1 MLYQEYLK
9 NELEIVLKKIFSENR
24 LDENLFN
31 NLNFTIDISP
41 RKEFGDLSTNIAM
54 VACKILKISPISLAE
69 KIVSRLNKNKSILK
83 LEIVKPGFINFFF
96 KNLFWQN
103 QLQEFFDLPEKFDY
117 KIKSK
122 NICLEFVS
130 ANPTGQMHIGHARGA
145 IFGDS
150 LFSILSEVG
159 HKVISEYYINDAGE
173 QINKLIETVSFHLS
187 NKKNVEDEIPNN
199 LYPGNYLKNLTKKIF
214 NKNKTHN
221 PINEKSKEIIIKNIL
236 DDIRADLK
244 SINVVHQSFV
254 SEKKV
259 SSFENVE
266 NLKKKLSEMKLAY
279 YGFQERPK
287 NIEEKDWEKKKHFL
301 FRSKKFGDDSDR
313 ALIKTNGSLTYFM
326 SDILYHQ
333 NKILRNFDLMINVWG
348 VDHFGY
354 VKRLK
359 NALNALNKKNINLEI
374 KLTSLVN
381 LLKKNKQIKMSKR
394 SGNFITMNEVVSEVG
409 SDAIRYMM
417 ISRNADKK
425 IDFDLDVFFQ
435 KNKEN
440 PVFYIQYAYAR
451 CMSII
456 QIVKEQKKEIRIDE
470 ENADLLMLNKL
481 ILEEE
486 KLIIKHICSFY
497 DVIKNS
503 AKHYEPHRI
512 SSFLYD
518 LAKIFHNYWS
528 IGNIDEKKRILI
540 EDDDNTTR
548 ARIYLVFAVKKI
560 LNKGLSL
567 LKIKCPEK
575 M

>member
-9 NELEIVLKKIFSENR
+9 NELEIILKKIFSENS
-24 LDENLFN
+24 LDKNLSKSLSFS
-31 NLNFTIDISP
+31 IDISP
-41 RKEFGDLSTNIAM
+41 RKEFGDLSSNIAM
-54 VACKILKISPISLAE
+54 VACKILKTSPIILAE
-69 KIVSRLNKNKSILK
+69 KIVSQLNDNELFLK

-96 KNLFWQN
+96 KNFFWQN
-103 QLQEFFDLPEKFDY
+103 QLREFLDLPEKFDY

-122 NICLEFVS
+122 KICLEYVS

-145 IFGDS
+145 ILGDS

-159 HKVISEYYINDAGE
+159 HKVTGEYYVNDAGE
-173 QINKLIETVSFHLS
+173 QINKLIETIKFHLS
-187 NKKNVEDEIPNN
+187 KNSDVGGKIPPN
-199 LYPGNYLKNLTKKIF
+199 LYPGDYLKSLTKKIF
-214 NKNKTHN
+214 KTKNIN
-221 PINEKSKEIIIKNIL
+221 GLINEKCKGLIIENIL
-236 DDIRADLK
+236 NDIKADLK
-244 SINVVHQSFV
+244 SIEVVHQSFV
-254 SEKKV
+254 SEKKI
-259 SSFENVE
+259 SSFENIE
-266 NLKKKLSEMKLAY
+266 NLKKKLSEMKLGY

-287 NIEEKDWEKKKHFL
+287 NIDKKDWEKKKHFL

-313 ALIKTNGSLTYFM
+313 ALIKPNGALTYFM

-333 NKILRNFDLMINVWG
+333 NKILRNFDLMINIWG

-359 NALNALNKKNINLEI
+359 NALNALNKKNVNLEI

-456 QIVKEQKKEIRIDE
+456 DIIKDKKEEINLDE
-470 ENADLLMLNKL
+470 KNTDSLKLNKL
-481 ILEEE
+481 VLEEE

-503 AKHYEPHRI
+503 ARYYEPHRI
-512 SSFLYD
+512 SGFLYD
-518 LAKIFHNYWS
+518 LAKMFHNYWS
-528 IGNIDEKKRILI
+528 IGNIDNKKRILI
-540 EDDDNTTR
+540 ENDEDTTR
-548 ARIYLVFAVKKI
+548 ARIYLVLAVKKI
-560 LNKGLSL
+560 LNKGLDL
-567 LKIKCPEK
+567 LKIKCPNK

>member
-1 MLYQEYLK
+1 MLYQEYLR
-9 NELEIVLKKIFSENR
+9 NELEIILKKIFSENC
-24 LDENLFN
+24 LNKNLSN
-31 NLNFTIDISP
+31 NLNFSIDISP
-41 RKEFGDLSTNIAM
+41 RKEFGDLSSNIAM
-54 VACKILKISPISLAE
+54 VACKILKLSPIRLAE
-69 KIVSRLNKNKSILK
+69 KIVNQLNKNKMILK

-96 KNLFWQN
+96 KSLFWQN
-103 QLQEFFDLPEKFDY
+103 QLQEFLDLPEKFDY
-117 KIKSK
+117 KIKSRK
-122 NICLEFVS
+122 ICLEYVS

-145 IFGDS
+145 ILGDS
-150 LFSILSEVG
+150 LFSILCEVG
-159 HKVISEYYINDAGE
+159 HKVTGEYYINDAGE
-173 QINKLIETVSFHLS
+173 QINKLIETVKFHLT
-187 NKKNVEDEIPNN
+187 NTRRVEDEMPDT
-199 LYPGNYLKNLTKKIF
+199 LYPGDYLKNLTKKIF
-214 NKNKTHN
+214 KKEKINVL
-221 PINEKSKEIIIKNIL
+221 NEKYKKIIIENIL
-236 DDIRADLK
+236 NDIKADLEL
-244 SINVVHQSFV
+244 INVFHQSFV
-254 SEKKV
+254 SEKEI
-259 SSFENVE
+259 SSLQNIEK
-266 NLKKKLSEMKLAY
+266 LKKKLLEMELAY
-279 YGFQERPK
+279 YGFQEKPK
-287 NIEEKDWEKKKHFL
+287 NIEEKDWIKKKHFL

-313 ALIKTNGSLTYFM
+313 ALIKPNGSLTYFM

-333 NKILRNFDLMINVWG
+333 NKISRKFDLMINIWG

-359 NALNALNKKNINLEI
+359 NVLNALNKENVNLEI

-425 IDFDLDVFFQ
+425 IDFDLDIFFQ

-456 QIVKEQKKEIRIDE
+456 QIVKEKRKEISIDE
-470 ENADLLMLNKL
+470 KNTDSLKLNKL
-481 ILEEE
+481 MLEEE

-497 DVIKNS
+497 DIIKNS
-503 AKHYEPHRI
+503 AIHYEPHRI
-512 SSFLYD
+512 SAYLYD

-528 IGNIDEKKRILI
+528 IGNIDAKKRILI
-540 EDDDNTTR
+540 ENDDDTTR
-548 ARIYLVFAVKKI
+548 ARTYLVFAVKKV

-567 LKIKCPEK
+567 LKIKCPNK